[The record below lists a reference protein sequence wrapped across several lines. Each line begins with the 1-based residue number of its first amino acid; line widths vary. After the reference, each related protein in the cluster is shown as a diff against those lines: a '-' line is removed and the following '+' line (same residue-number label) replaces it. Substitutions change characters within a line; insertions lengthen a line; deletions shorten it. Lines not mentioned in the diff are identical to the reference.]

1 MLHISLFS
9 GIGGFDLAAEWAGWT
24 NIVSC
29 EINPF
34 GNKVLNHYW
43 PDAYHHDDI
52 HTLTIEKINEE
63 LTKRHGEQW
72 RTDDIVL
79 TGGFPCQPY
88 SLAGKRL
95 GKEDERHLWPEMLR
109 VIREIKPDWIV
120 GENVFGLVNWSDG
133 LVFDEVQ
140 TDLEAAGY
148 EVQAFVLPACA
159 ADAPHRRDRVWIVAH
174 RDNNGCNGSKNGQ
187 SMGEGND
194 SNETWQNKAVK
205 PSGCSIQ
212 SADVTTN
219 TNRDGQQRSNGK
231 NEVNASE
238 GGQYAQRDT
247 INGAGYGVTTYADSK
262 RHEERNTSTVTS
274 EPERQHSKTNF
285 ERGQRNW
292 QDFPTQSPVCSR
304 NDGIPAGLDGIT
316 FSKWR
321 NESIKAA
328 GNAIVPQIAYRIF
341 DTINYFQNGNG

>member
-79 TGGFPCQPY
+79 TGGFPCQDASIAKQY
-88 SLAGKRL
+88 GQSQQGLDGSRTGL
-95 GKEDERHLWPEMLR
+95 FYEMVR
-109 VIREIKPDWIV
+109 IIEQIRPKYIIA
-120 GENVFGLVNWSDG
+120 ENVAHITKLNNGRDFAKIIGELVRMGYNCEWRICRAS
-133 LVFDEVQ
+133 EVGACHQ
-140 TDLEAAGY
+140 RARLYMVAYAIGIRLHEGQSFFAGIHTQIQQ
-148 EVQAFVLPACA
+148 E
-159 ADAPHRRDRVWIVAH
+159 RRIVA
-174 RDNNGCNGSKNGQ
+174 R
-187 SMGEGND
+187 
-194 SNETWQNKAVK
+194 
-205 PSGCSIQ
+205 
-212 SADVTTN
+212 TT
-219 TNRDGQQRSNGK
+219 
-231 NEVNASE
+231 ASVW
-238 GGQYAQRDT
+238 Y
-247 INGAGYGVTTYADSK
+247 
-262 RHEERNTSTVTS
+262 
-274 EPERQHSKTNF
+274 
-285 ERGQRNW
+285 NW
-292 QDFPTQSPVCSR
+292 QTEPSICIMDDDFSSQVH
-304 NDGIPAGLDGIT
+304 GIT
-316 FSKWR
+316 FSKCR

-341 DTINYFQNGNG
+341 DTINSFQNGNG